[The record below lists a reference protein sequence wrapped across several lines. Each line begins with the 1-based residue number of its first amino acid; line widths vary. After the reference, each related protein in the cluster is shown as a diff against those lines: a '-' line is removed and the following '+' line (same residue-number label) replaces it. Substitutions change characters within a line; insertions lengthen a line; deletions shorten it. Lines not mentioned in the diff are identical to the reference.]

1 MNNNNT
7 YTATL
12 TPHIF
17 SYPVLT
23 LRKLSLLA
31 VRSLRYPFEQ
41 GFYACEVVNEQTG
54 ELIYSFTHSTEMFPT
69 RLPYAEAV
77 QNIVDILDY
86 LENRDTEDEDEDEVD
101 TYWDEDDEYE
111 CEGYGADDD

>member
-23 LRKLSLLA
+23 FRKMSLLA
-31 VRSLRYPFEQ
+31 VRSLRPIFEQ
-41 GFYACEVVNEQTG
+41 GFYACEVMNEQTG
-54 ELIYSFTHSTEMFPT
+54 EIIYAFTHSTEMFPT

-77 QNIVDILDY
+77 QSIVDTLDY
-86 LENRDTEDEDEDEVD
+86 LDGRDAEDEDEMDEMD
-101 TYWDEDDEYE
+101 TYWDDDE
-111 CEGYGADDD
+111 